1 MFFIVCY
8 SCFFC
13 LLRFNVSQFLIKFHQ
28 LQSVEPEVGVANVY
42 VVAVVVR
49 YDFYLF
55 HCYTSFPNNSI
66 CGWMMFMRSF
76 LAIHARTLVSLVCC
90 FLFSICRM
98 MKLRASCNACFSVS

>member
-13 LLRFNVSQFLIKFHQ
+13 LLYLHVSEFLVKFHQ
-28 LQSVEPEVGVANVY
+28 LQGVEPEVDVANVY
-42 VVAVVVR
+42 VVAMFICD
-49 YDFYLF
+49 DFYLF
-55 HCYTSFPNNSI
+55 HFSTSFPNSSI